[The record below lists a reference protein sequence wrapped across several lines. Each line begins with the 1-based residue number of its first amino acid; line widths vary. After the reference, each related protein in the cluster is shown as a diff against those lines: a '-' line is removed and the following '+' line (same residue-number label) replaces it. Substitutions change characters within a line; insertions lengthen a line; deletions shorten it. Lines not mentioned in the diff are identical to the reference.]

1 MSKATPKPRDEKASA
16 FLTRAERAF
25 DRAAKTVISESRR
38 LGLKPVAWKE
48 AKATKTKK

>member
-1 MSKATPKPRDEKASA
+1 MSEATPKPRSEKVSA

-25 DRAAKTVISESRR
+25 GRAAKTVISDSQR

-48 AKATKTKK
+48 TKAPKAKR